1 MLIWS
6 TNTAIQSR
14 NTDIATK
21 QYSNSSNSVLHKVQS
36 PWYNTTKHQVTN
48 LKPAAGMC
56 QQGAIHGNT
65 QHNSNSPSH
74 RHTHTQRLK
83 SCGHLSDHKH
93 WADTHTDGASS
104 ATPNPPASPAGHGH
118 LRSLPKPVISWSP
131 AQCRLPESSSAVPF
145 LQQVYV
151 SRPSPPIRPL
161 GSRC

>member
-6 TNTAIQSR
+6 ANTIIQSR
-14 NTDIATK
+14 NTDIASK
-21 QYSNSSNSVLHKVQS
+21 QYPNSSNSVLHKVQS

-56 QQGAIHGNT
+56 QQYVVTHSTIQTA
-65 QHNSNSPSH
+65 PSH

-83 SCGHLSDHKH
+83 SGGPLHDSKH
-93 WADTHTDGASS
+93 WSDRHGDGASR
-104 ATPNPPASPAGHGH
+104 ATPRPPAYPAESGHRRSLPTPSALLIPSTGQPARKQQQCHPISPAGD
-118 LRSLPKPVISWSP
+118 
-131 AQCRLPESSSAVPF
+131 
-145 LQQVYV
+145 V